1 MATDVVGATA
11 VAELRKAAW
20 LRLAGAVAVG
30 CVVSVVVLLSK
41 TSTIVWWGGFVVC
54 AELAWTAYKR
64 FREAGRMTGRGVGAE
79 VWIAMALGLCLVAGT
94 AVAATIHWRA
104 PLELTSDTTTGT
116 CWSQEAD
123 GNVSLVECSDSKAT
137 FKITS
142 VVATADDCPVASD
155 SYITLDDG
163 TVGCLDEK

>member
-30 CVVSVVVLLSK
+30 CFVSVVVLLS
-41 TSTIVWWGGFVVC
+41 TISTIVWWGGFFVC
-54 AELAWTAYKR
+54 AELAWTAYTR
-64 FREAGRMTGRGVGAE
+64 FREAGRATGRGVGAE

-94 AVAATIHWRA
+94 AVAASIHWRA
-104 PLELTSDTTTGT
+104 PLEVTSDTATGT
-116 CWSQEAD
+116 CWSEDAD
-123 GNVSLVECSDSKAT
+123 GYVNLVECSDSKAT
-137 FKITS
+137 LTITS
-142 VVATADDCPVASD
+142 VVASDEDCPLASD
-155 SYITLDDG
+155 SSIDLDDG